1 MAYLRNN
8 LRTLAVSCFTA
19 CSIDQTS
26 SWTFYNAVGLETE
39 STSCR
44 SQFFPLRRQFIKPW
58 CDSSGVATELTL
70 VQLSDLLYII
80 HVAWNRITQNGRKRK
95 KKCSSLQEVYQLS
108 PRGKRTADQL
118 RQQLQR
124 RMYYISNYICKL
136 SYSRLRTTNAP
147 QVNHKYVGNRNIYSK
162 SFRRKH

>member
-1 MAYLRNN
+1 M
-8 LRTLAVSCFTA
+8 A

-39 STSCR
+39 WTSCR
-44 SQFFPLRRQFIKPW
+44 SEFFTLRRQLIKPW
-58 CDSSGVATELTL
+58 CDSFRVATEPAL
-70 VQLSDLLYII
+70 VQLYDLLYII

-108 PRGKRTADQL
+108 PRGKRTAVQL

-124 RMYYISNYICKL
+124 RMCCSSNYIFKL
-136 SYSRLRTTNAP
+136 SYSRSRTTNAP
-147 QVNHKYVGNRNIYSK
+147 QIKHNCNGNKKFHPNC
-162 SFRRKH
+162 FRRKH

>member
-1 MAYLRNN
+1 M
-8 LRTLAVSCFTA
+8 A

-44 SQFFPLRRQFIKPW
+44 SEFFTSRRQLIKPW
-58 CDSSGVATELTL
+58 CDSFQVATELAL
-70 VQLSDLLYII
+70 VQLYDLLYII

-95 KKCSSLQEVYQLS
+95 KKCRSLQEVYQLS

-124 RMYYISNYICKL
+124 IMCRISNYIFKL

-147 QVNHKYVGNRNIYSK
+147 QINHNYIGNKKKIYPNCA
-162 SFRRKH
+162 RKKH